1 MEFHLH
7 SVVLTLYGKQQGAR
21 KAYNPGR
28 RAGPLTIPFSV
39 LKAMARSSGMVLYS
53 TSVRMPMRMI
63 GFCLLLAS
71 AEATCRHTCEA
82 LQIVIYSVDVLK
94 EVKRF

>member
-1 MEFHLH
+1 
-7 SVVLTLYGKQQGAR
+7 
-21 KAYNPGR
+21 
-28 RAGPLTIPFSV
+28 
-39 LKAMARSSGMVLYS
+39 MVLYS

-94 EVKRF
+94 EVLNF